1 MYSWALTKSWIYRK
15 KHHSNGLFTKFSSI
29 FTIWELYPLV
39 FTIWEISP
47 PGCLH
52 RSAKSGPGLH
62 LGLGEGSGTD
72 EDRICFAGSKRGL
85 GIEPEN
91 TVGFG
96 KMWLGGGSLAKNTC
110 SSDLKQKTLR
120 LNQPT

>member
-1 MYSWALTKSWIYRK
+1 LRETSIS
-15 KHHSNGLFTKFSSI
+15 GLGGVQLGADQVLDLSEKTIIPMVYLPNFHQFSP
-29 FTIWELYPLV
+29 FGNYTPLV

-91 TVGFG
+91 TVGFD
-96 KMWLGGGSLAKNTC
+96 KMWLGGVH
-110 SSDLKQKTLR
+110 
-120 LNQPT
+120 